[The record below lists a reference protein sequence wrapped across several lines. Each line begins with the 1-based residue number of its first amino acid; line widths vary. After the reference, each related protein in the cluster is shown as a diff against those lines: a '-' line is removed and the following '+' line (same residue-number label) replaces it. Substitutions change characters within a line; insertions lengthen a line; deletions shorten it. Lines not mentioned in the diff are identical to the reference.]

1 MAAESFKFNQDSSWK
16 FCQVF
21 GDVAAIE
28 DVKEEDLISSIEFNT
43 TGDFLAAGDHGGRVV
58 LFERVE
64 KTPKSPSGTRHRH
77 SAQYRFFTEF
87 QSHEQEF
94 DYLRSLEI
102 DEKIN
107 QIRWCHPQAGAH
119 FLLTTND
126 KTVKLWKVYERK
138 SKQLA
143 SMSAAPRPAGTVQ
156 IPRLVGSKSV
166 LSAAPKRVFNNAHA
180 YHINSL
186 SLSSDG
192 VTFLSADDL
201 RINMWSTERPETAF
215 NVVDIRPP
223 NLDNLVEVI
232 TAAECHPGEAATFA
246 YGTSKGVI
254 RLCDLRA
261 SALCDFGSKSFNES
275 TAGQPPKSFYQEI
288 ASSISDLHFSKDGKY
303 MFSRDFLTLKVWDVA
318 MESRPLHTIPIH
330 DSLKPHLPHLFEQD
344 VIFDKFECAVSPSG
358 SHVLTGSY
366 NNNFHIY
373 DRMGRGG
380 ICIEA
385 SRERATRKRGATK
398 TPRLTK
404 TRARGQGLIGNVD
417 TARKILHMGW
427 HPTEDIIAVAT
438 ATNMFVYAGT
448 RAQ

>member
-1 MAAESFKFNQDSSWK
+1 MDETSWK

-21 GDVAAIE
+21 GDVAQIE
-28 DVKEEDLISSIEFNT
+28 DTKEEDIISSIEFST
-43 TGDFLAAGDHGGRVV
+43 EGDFLAAGDRAGRVV
-58 LFERVE
+58 LFKRAKAVESSRRVV
-64 KTPKSPSGTRHRH
+64 
-77 SAQYRFFTEF
+77 QYRFYTEF
-87 QSHEQEF
+87 QSHEPEF

-107 QIRWCHPQAGAH
+107 QIRWCHPQPGAQ

-126 KTVKLWKVYERK
+126 KTVKLWKIYERK
-138 SKQLA
+138 PKQVA
-143 SMSAAPRPAGTVQ
+143 TMSTSRAAGPHAVQ
-156 IPRLVGSKSV
+156 IPHMISSKSV
-166 LSAAPKRVFNNAHA
+166 ISATPKRVFNNAHA

-201 RINMWSTERPETAF
+201 RINMWGTERPETAF
-215 NVVDIRPP
+215 NVIDIRPP

-303 MFSRDFLTLKVWDVA
+303 MFARDFLTLKVWDVA

-330 DSLKPHLPHLFEQD
+330 DSLKPHLPQLFEQD

-385 SRERATRKRGATK
+385 SRERATRKRGTK
-398 TPRLTK
+398 TPRTVK
-404 TRARGQGLIGNVD
+404 GRTRAQGLIGNVD
-417 TARKILHMGW
+417 TDRKVLHLGW
-427 HPTEDIIAVAT
+427 HPTEQIIAVAT
-438 ATNMFVYAGT
+438 LTNLFIYAGF
-448 RAQ
+448 